1 MENETRL
8 SDDLAQLQQGTLFL
22 APLYDL
28 RVALAVEF
36 RNRYGETFSDVDV
49 CAARCMRVVG

>member
-8 SDDLAQLQQGTLFL
+8 SDDLAQLLQGTLFL
-22 APLYDL
+22 APLYNL

-49 CAARCMRVVG
+49 CMRVVG